1 MWASVLRPCSSQAD
15 GQVWE
20 ECICWQE
27 FDGAWEQMEVTFLS
41 ILSLLWGE
49 KHKVKGAV
57 LQEEGAEQDV
67 WVPAS
72 CYLSMNSDNGIWL
85 REHGS
90 QGCTYGGGEVTDGK
104 WGKPSLQVR
113 NKLWG
118 PSLPWVYS
126 PKEGCFPPF
135 AVSQTQLYPNCDAW
149 RFLCFCF

>member
-15 GQVWE
+15 DRYGRNASVGRNLMVPGNKWK
-20 ECICWQE
+20 
-27 FDGAWEQMEVTFLS
+27 S
-41 ILSLLWGE
+41 HSYPSSLCFGGK
-49 KHKVKGAV
+49 KHKVEGAV
-57 LQEEGAEQDV
+57 LQEEGAEQAV

-85 REHGS
+85 RERGS
-90 QGCTYGGGEVTDGK
+90 QGCTYGGGEVTDGR

-126 PKEGCFPPF
+126 PKEGCFPPL
-135 AVSQTQLYPNCDAW
+135 AVSQRQLCPNCDAW